1 MCERFTVSAALITLI
16 VLGVTVALFVWDR
29 LPVMVVA
36 LCVPVALWATGVL
49 DLGEAFSGFGDP
61 TIIFIA
67 SLFVV
72 SEALDA
78 AGVTTWVGGV
88 ALRLAGES
96 RVRLVVVILVLVALV
111 TAVITP
117 NGSVAALTPVVV
129 VLAIRAKRS
138 PSELLLP
145 LAFGAHAGS
154 LLMLTGSPVN
164 LVIADY
170 AEAAG
175 VGPFGLFAFAIAGV
189 PLVLITM
196 IIVVLLGPRLI
207 PHRSPGR
214 SLRDLGAQ
222 AALLTDHYALG
233 EDDALRLSRG
243 VGVIEAVIP
252 PRSAFVGDR
261 VHPGMPTESGRIV
274 IRAVQ
279 HKGEDVQSGH
289 ALHAGDTLL
298 LQGAWEDLAEAAQ
311 DPDIL
316 VVDDPEQIRRQTVP
330 LGVGARR
337 TLVILGVMILLL
349 ATNLVPAAIA
359 GLLAAMA
366 VIVTRVLSV
375 RQVYAGIGWTTVILV
390 GGLMSLSTAMVK
402 SGAAEQLA
410 DALVRVVGNAGP
422 YALLAV
428 LFVVTA
434 ALGQLISNMATAFIV
449 VPVGLAAAAE
459 MGVSPAPVLMAIAVF
474 AAAAL
479 LTPVATPAN
488 LVVMEAA
495 GYRFGD
501 YWKLGAVLIVAYG
514 LVGIFLV
521 PLIWTF

>member
-1 MCERFTVSAALITLI
+1 MITLI
-16 VLGVTVALFVWDR
+16 VLGATVAFFVWDR

-49 DLGEAFSGFGDP
+49 DLGEAFAGFGDP

-96 RVRLVVVILVLVALV
+96 RVRLVVVILLLVAVV

-138 PSELLLP
+138 PSELLMP

-175 VGPFGLFAFAIAGV
+175 VGPFGLFAFAAAGV
-189 PLVLITM
+189 PLVLAT
-196 IIVVLLGPRLI
+196 IIVVVLLGPRLI
-207 PHRSPGR
+207 PHRTPGR
-214 SLRDLGAQ
+214 SLRDLGGQ
-222 AALLTDHYALG
+222 AAVLSEHYALG
-233 EDDALRLSRG
+233 DDQSVRLSRD

-252 PRSAFVGDR
+252 PRSAFVGDTAY
-261 VHPGMPTESGRIV
+261 PGMPTESGRLV
-274 IRAVQ
+274 VRAVQ
-279 HKGEDVQSGH
+279 HRGEDVGAKH
-289 ALHAGDTLL
+289 TLHAGDTLL
-298 LQGAWEDLAEAAQ
+298 FQGAWEDLAEAAQ

-316 VVDDPEQIRRQTVP
+316 VVDDPELVRRQAVP
-330 LGVGARR
+330 LGTGAKR
-337 TLVILGVMILLL
+337 TLVILLAMIVLL
-349 ATNLVPAAIA
+349 ATNIVPAAIA
-359 GLLAAMA
+359 GLLAALA
-366 VIVTRVLSV
+366 VIVTRVLTV

-410 DALVRVVGNAGP
+410 DGLATMVGDAGP
-422 YALLAV
+422 YALLAG

-434 ALGQLISNMATAFIV
+434 VLGQLISNMATAFIV

-459 MGVSPAPVLMAIAVF
+459 MGISPAPVLMAIAVF

-501 YWKLGAVLIVAYG
+501 YWKLGLVLIVLYG

-521 PLIWTF
+521 PILWPF

>member
-1 MCERFTVSAALITLI
+1 MITLI
-16 VLGVTVALFVWDR
+16 VLGATVAFFVWDR

-49 DLGEAFSGFGDP
+49 DLGEAFAGFGDP

-96 RVRLVVVILVLVALV
+96 RVRLVVVILLLVAVV

-138 PSELLLP
+138 PSELLMP

-175 VGPFGLFAFAIAGV
+175 VGPFGLFAFAAAGV
-189 PLVLITM
+189 PLVLAT
-196 IIVVLLGPRLI
+196 IIVVVLLGPRLV
-207 PHRSPGR
+207 PHRTPGR
-214 SLRDLGAQ
+214 SLRDLGGQ
-222 AALLTDHYALG
+222 ATVLSEHYALG
-233 EDDALRLSRG
+233 DDQPVRLSRD
-243 VGVIEAVIP
+243 VGVLEAVIP
-252 PRSAFVGDR
+252 PRSTFVGDTAY
-261 VHPGMPTESGRIV
+261 PGMPTESGRLV
-274 IRAVQ
+274 VRAVQ
-279 HKGEDVQSGH
+279 HRGEDVGAKH
-289 ALHAGDTLL
+289 TLHAGDTLL
-298 LQGAWEDLAEAAQ
+298 FQGAWEDLAEAAQ

-316 VVDDPEQIRRQTVP
+316 IVDDPELVRRQAVP
-330 LGVGARR
+330 LGTGAKR
-337 TLVILGVMILLL
+337 TLVILLAMIVLL
-349 ATNLVPAAIA
+349 ATNVVPAAIA
-359 GLLAAMA
+359 GLLAALA
-366 VIVTRVLSV
+366 VIVTRVLTV

-390 GGLMSLSTAMVK
+390 GGLMSLSAAMVK

-410 DALVRVVGNAGP
+410 DGLVTMVGEAGP
-422 YALLAV
+422 YALLAG

-434 ALGQLISNMATAFIV
+434 VLGQLISNMATAFIV

-459 MGVSPAPVLMAIAVF
+459 MGISPAPVLMAIAVF

-501 YWKLGAVLIVAYG
+501 YWKLGLVLIVLYG

-521 PLIWTF
+521 PILWPF